1 MHLHANA
8 KLGLAG
14 RRALV
19 RAIEQGSSVK
29 AAAAACRWLE
39 PPAPDAAPPRRQRRI
54 CAARRRTG
62 WGPRLLTLS
71 LGHPHATISK
81 VLRRHG
87 LSRSE
92 RPAAEPARRYEWP
105 CPGDLLYVPQA
116 GHGVR

>member
-39 PPAPDAAPPRRQRRI
+39 PPAPDAAPPRR
-54 CAARRRTG
+54 G
-62 WGPRLLTLS
+62 
-71 LGHPHATISK
+71 
-81 VLRRHG
+81 
-87 LSRSE
+87 
-92 RPAAEPARRYEWP
+92 
-105 CPGDLLYVPQA
+105 
-116 GHGVR
+116 

>member
-1 MHLHANA
+1 MPRL
-8 KLGLAG
+8 L
-14 RRALV
+14 
-19 RAIEQGSSVK
+19 
-29 AAAAACRWLE
+29 AAAE
-39 PPAPDAAPPRRQRRI
+39 QRRI

-62 WGPRLLTLS
+62 LGPRLLTLS
-71 LGHPHATISK
+71 LGHPHAKISK